1 MSELKDEVIE
11 ETVAEVIVEDTQVEA
26 KELDIPEAPLTAAR
40 TVSAIQASLAEM
52 SKEGL
57 DEIFEAAE
65 KAKAKAK
72 VEDDEEEED
81 DEEGDEDEGEVE
93 DTKVK
98 AKKESKKSKKE
109 SKKSVKEIDDVDSQE
124 KGGKTDQKDNKAD
137 KLKKKKQDSD
147 DGSEGDVVEKKGKF
161 KEDVEALI
169 KDEDTLSE
177 GFKEKAATIFEAA
190 LTSKV
195 NAETAELE
203 ERYSSDLAGEV
214 EAIKEDL
221 VDKVDGYLTYVVENW
236 MKDNEVAI
244 EHSLKSEITESFI
257 QSLGTLFAEHH
268 INVPDDAGDILDTLS
283 EEAKDAKSQLNDAT
297 AKAMELSEKVKAFER
312 KDIVSEACKGLAATE
327 VAKLT
332 DLVEGV
338 EADSNE
344 DFAKKVA
351 TIKESYLNKDATVT
365 ATAEVD
371 AITEDTQEEQVVSAQ
386 MQKYLTALTPK

>member
-1 MSELKDEVIE
+1 MSDIKDTIVD
-11 ETVAEVIVEDTQVEA
+11 ETVDEVIVEDTQVEA
-26 KELDIPEAPLTAAR
+26 TADLDIPEAPLTAAR

-57 DEIFEAAE
+57 DAIFEAAE

-81 DEEGDEDEGEVE
+81 DEGDEDEGDVEEAKTSKKEVVE
-93 DTKVK
+93 PGSEPKGVAKDKEAKKDSAKKTSKKKVK
-98 AKKESKKSKKE
+98 A
-109 SKKSVKEIDDVDSQE
+109 
-124 KGGKTDQKDNKAD
+124 
-137 KLKKKKQDSD
+137 D
-147 DGSEGDVVEKKGKF
+147 DGSEGDVHEDAF
-161 KEDVEALI
+161 KEDIDALV

-177 GFKEKAATIFEAA
+177 GFKEKASTIFEAA
-190 LTSKV
+190 LASKV
-195 NAETAELE
+195 NSETAKLE

-236 MKDNEVAI
+236 MTDNEVAI

-268 INVPDDAGDILDTLS
+268 INVPADAGDILDTLS
-283 EEAKDAKSQLNDAT
+283 EEAKDAKAQLNDAT
-297 AKAMELSEKVKAFER
+297 AHAMDLAEKVKAFER
-312 KDIVSEACKGLAATE
+312 KEIVSEACKGLAATE

-332 DLVEGV
+332 DLVEGID
-338 EADSNE
+338 ADSNE

-365 ATAEVD
+365 ATPEVD
-371 AITEDTQEEQVVSAQ
+371 AITEDTQEPQVVDAQ
-386 MQKYLTALTPK
+386 MQKYLDAMTRK

>member
-1 MSELKDEVIE
+1 MSDIKDEVVD
-11 ETVAEVIVEDTQVEA
+11 ETVDEVIVEDTQVEA
-26 KELDIPEAPLTAAR
+26 EELDIPEAPLTAAR
-40 TVSAIQASLAEM
+40 TVSAIQASLTEM

-81 DEEGDEDEGEVE
+81 DEGDEDEGEVE
-93 DTKVK
+93 NTKASKKEGK
-98 AKKESKKSKKE
+98 AKKESKKAKTEVVDDEGDTEGKSK
-109 SKKSVKEIDDVDSQE
+109 
-124 KGGKTDQKDNKAD
+124 A
-137 KLKKKKQDSD
+137 KKKKVKAD
-147 DGSEGDVVEKKGKF
+147 DGSSGDTVESKGKF
-161 KEDVEALI
+161 KEDVDALV

-195 NAETAELE
+195 NAETAKLE
-203 ERYSSDLAGEV
+203 ERYASDLAGEV

-257 QSLGTLFAEHH
+257 QSLGQLFSEHH
-268 INVPDDAGDILDTLS
+268 INVPEDAGDILDTLS

-297 AKAMELSEKVKAFER
+297 EKAMELSEKVKAYER
-312 KDIVSEACKGLAATE
+312 QDIIREACKGLAATE
-327 VAKLT
+327 AAKLT
-332 DLVEGV
+332 ELTEAV
-338 EADSNE
+338 EADDNE
-344 DFAKKVA
+344 AFTSKVA
-351 TIKESYLNKDATVT
+351 TIKESYLNKDT
-365 ATAEVD
+365 AVETSEVD
-371 AITEDTQEEQVVSAQ
+371 AITEDSQEKQVVSDQ
-386 MQKYLTALTPK
+386 MQKYLDAISRT